1 MASFTLIF
9 TFIAAL
15 ISLVAALPASS
26 NANADLEVRQTE
38 LPPWTGVYIC
48 SDADFLGNCEHRIR
62 PLGSGNCIQLD
73 GETTA
78 FGPDRGISCT
88 LFNLFRK
95 GPADNARARRNGLCR
110 NFGEGSLRLEFPGMP
125 NVGPEWNDAAL
136 SYYCVEL

>member
-1 MASFTLIF
+1 MASLTLLLSIL
-9 TFIAAL
+9 TTL
-15 ISLVAALPASS
+15 VSLAAALPASS
-26 NANADLEVRQTE
+26 NANPDLEVRQTE
-38 LPPWTGVYIC
+38 LPLWTGVYIC

-62 PLGSGNCIQLD
+62 PLGSNNCIQLD

-88 LFNLFRK
+88 LFK
-95 GPADNARARRNGLCR
+95 NGLCR
-110 NFGEGSLRLEFPGMP
+110 ALDGGSLRLQFPGTP